1 MAYIWDPTQAQ
12 DQKEMGR
19 LLQGHMFKSKLKWD
33 FPLKQHHAGKEHRKA
48 NVLSELADI
57 RAERDTDKTY
67 KKLRETALKKFGH
80 MRSSLGF
87 SGAAMLGITT
97 EEESQRPGAH
107 TQPANFMMQKQ

>member
-1 MAYIWDPTQAQ
+1 MAYIWDPKKPQ
-12 DQKEMGR
+12 DDKCEGT
-19 LLQGHMFKSKLKWD
+19 LLQGHMFKSKLIWN
-33 FPLKQHHAGKEHRKA
+33 FPLKKHHAGKESRKA
-48 NVLSELADI
+48 TVLGELANI

-87 SGAAMLGITT
+87 AGAAMLGITT

-107 TQPANFMMQKQ
+107 TQPANFMMQK